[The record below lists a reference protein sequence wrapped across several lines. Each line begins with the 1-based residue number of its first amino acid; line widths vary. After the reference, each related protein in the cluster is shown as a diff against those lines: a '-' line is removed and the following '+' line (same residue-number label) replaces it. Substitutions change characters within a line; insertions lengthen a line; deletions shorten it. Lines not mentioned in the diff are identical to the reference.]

1 MGERASIIMPIP
13 GLRTGVAELSLTRTR
28 LLLFYAGILLTL
40 PLATSACSAQ
50 VGRMPASGLETSPA
64 QTSAPQVSGLAVT
77 AIVAP
82 TATLT
87 LSPTTSPTAT
97 ALPTPT
103 TTPVLHQLTSG
114 GCCVGPFWSPD
125 SQQVFYIDK
134 PSQDAQAGI
143 WGVGLQGGP
152 PELYSDRLGLYS
164 DDLSLLAYPQGGRT
178 VVERLA
184 DGTRWSIANGGRPVI
199 FSADDTH
206 VAWTGGQSGPPY
218 DTARRQVWVSQVDG
232 SQAHMVLEV
241 FGGGFVSWL
250 PDGCMLVD
258 GRLEASESGEA
269 FWIYDPKDPD
279 PGAIRELA
287 RADRLRGVL
296 LSPGGSWL
304 AYQVAFASDPAEDGL
319 WLVNTASGKRTRLD
333 LFGAYRWRDDSRLL
347 VIPLDTSA
355 SWHSLWEFDAPGGE
369 LKALTDPQV
378 TPFKVA
384 DGDWSVSPDG
394 MYIAFVSAQDFN
406 IWLLSLPQN

>member
-1 MGERASIIMPIP
+1 LRALRS
-13 GLRTGVAELSLTRTR
+13 GLLPVLAGTLLVFSLVA
-28 LLLFYAGILLTL
+28 
-40 PLATSACSAQ
+40 SACSAQ
-50 VGRMPASGLETSPA
+50 VGRAPASGLETSPA

-77 AIVAP
+77 TIVSP
-82 TATLT
+82 TATLAP
-87 LSPTTSPTAT
+87 SPTTNPTAT

-103 TTPVLHQLTSG
+103 PAPVLRQLTSG

-125 SQQVFYIDK
+125 SQQVLYIDK

-143 WGVGLQGGP
+143 WGVGLQGGV
-152 PELYSDRLGLYS
+152 PELFTDRLGLYS

-184 DGTRWSIANGGRPVI
+184 DGTRWSIANGGRPI
-199 FSADDTH
+199 SFSADDTQI
-206 VAWTGGQSGPPY
+206 AWTGGQSGPPN

-232 SQAHMVLEV
+232 SQTHMVLEV

-250 PDGCMLVD
+250 PDGRMLVD
-258 GRLEASESGEA
+258 GRLDVSEPGEA
-269 FWIYDPKDPD
+269 FWIYDPQNPD
-279 PGAIRELA
+279 PGAMRELA

-319 WLVNTASGKRTRLD
+319 WLVNTASGQRTRLD
-333 LFGAYRWRDDSRLL
+333 LFGAYRWRDDSHLL

-355 SWHSLWEFDAPGGE
+355 TWHSLWEVDAASGVH
-369 LKALTDPQV
+369 KALTDPQV

-394 MYIAFVSAQDFN
+394 RYIAFVSAQDFN
-406 IWLLSLPQN
+406 IWLMTLPQN